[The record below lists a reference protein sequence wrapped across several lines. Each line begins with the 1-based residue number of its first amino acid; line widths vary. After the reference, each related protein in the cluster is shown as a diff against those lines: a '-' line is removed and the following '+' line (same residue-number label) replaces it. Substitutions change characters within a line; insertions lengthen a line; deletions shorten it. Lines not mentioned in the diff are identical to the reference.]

1 MSLNSLINGT
11 QERVNN
17 LVSRV
22 LESALVTKFSKLIA
36 NFLSLLNV
44 NVHEKVSALIS
55 VVLVLAV
62 GNVVI
67 RRIISLVKAASSALG
82 LSVANDVSS
91 ESSSSVKPKKSAC
104 AGGNC
109 GSDSSTVVVRCD
121 SSNSSSNSCSS
132 SGVPCANGC
141 GKQKCANGCGKLKC
155 GNGCGCS
162 SS

>member
-11 QERVNN
+11 QERVNA

-22 LESALVTKFSKLIA
+22 LESALVAKFSKLIA

-44 NVHEKVSALIS
+44 NAPEKVTALIS

-67 RRIISLVKAASSALG
+67 RRIIALVKVASSALG
-82 LSVANDVSS
+82 LSVAEDVSS
-91 ESSSSVKPKKSAC
+91 DSSSAKPKRAGGC

-109 GSDSSTVVVRCD
+109 GSSSSSVVVRRNCSD
-121 SSNSSSNSCSS
+121 SSSNSGSS

-141 GKQKCANGCGKLKC
+141 GKQKCANGCGNYKC
-155 GNGCGCS
+155 ANGCGS